1 MGSISHRGHIPFV
14 GRRDEL
20 RRLALHRS
28 YLEGNRERGRHLVV
42 VEGFSGVGKT
52 ALVQEF
58 LASLEQD
65 GRSFTPRGAYSPYL
79 RRPILGPLLDAL
91 DSLFVGG
98 FAQRNL
104 RSIFTDATYYPL
116 LERLPL
122 LSSAIGYEP
131 HDRIGGSAEP
141 AMLAALIASA
151 LAHAAHFRPVVL
163 LLDDIQWMP
172 QEDLETMPA
181 LNSGL
186 HNAPVLILATM
197 RRDGGEPAPL
207 RDALRKLSLD
217 DLYLPPLTPPDIAAL
232 VTEMYG
238 AQVSSQIAADIAHVS
253 EGVPMRAVEILRTL
267 IDRGVLIDG
276 QGGNCRL
283 SPGYHRRMLAEEGG
297 IAERVRRLD
306 RDEVRTLL
314 LLNCASGVARRDE
327 LANWF
332 AMLP

>member
-79 RRPILGPLLDAL
+79 RRPILAPLLDAL

-131 HDRIGGSAEP
+131 HDRIVGSAEP
-141 AMLAALIASA
+141 VMLAALIASA

-163 LLDDIQWMP
+163 LLDDIHGR
-172 QEDLETMPA
+172 TRC
-181 LNSGL
+181 
-186 HNAPVLILATM
+186 H
-197 RRDGGEPAPL
+197 R
-207 RDALRKLSLD
+207 
-217 DLYLPPLTPPDIAAL
+217 AAA
-232 VTEMYG
+232 G
-238 AQVSSQIAADIAHVS
+238 
-253 EGVPMRAVEILRTL
+253 RT
-267 IDRGVLIDG
+267 
-276 QGGNCRL
+276 
-283 SPGYHRRMLAEEGG
+283 
-297 IAERVRRLD
+297 
-306 RDEVRTLL
+306 
-314 LLNCASGVARRDE
+314 
-327 LANWF
+327 
-332 AMLP
+332 